1 MKKNLLIIPA
11 GAGALFQDWNDYFG
25 FNFDVGIINW
35 TGSQLRN
42 TEHATYVE
50 NIPGQKWKI
59 VAEFARRHDVS
70 QYEYIWI
77 LDDDCLTTP
86 EGVEA
91 TFNFCKE
98 HNLDMAQ
105 PALTPDSFRT
115 HPSTFLIPGAKMHI
129 TDTVEIMCPIFSKA
143 AWPVCSEHFG
153 KMPAGVG
160 YGLEGYWAGVLDSK
174 SGTTKFGGRVAV
186 IDLYPVKHTKNVTG
200 PAQYHAM
207 GINPDDDGHYFA
219 NLGHGWTFNTIE
231 VIM

>member
-11 GAGALFQDWNDYFG
+11 GPGALFQEWETYNVFDY
-25 FNFDVGIINW
+25 DVAIINW
-35 TGSQLRN
+35 TGANLRN
-42 TEHATYVE
+42 TEQATYLE
-50 NIPGQKWKI
+50 HIPGQKWKI
-59 VAEFARRHDVS
+59 VAEFCQRHDVTN
-70 QYEYIWI
+70 YNYIWI

-86 EGVEA
+86 EGIEA

-98 HNLDMAQ
+98 NNLDMAQ
-105 PALTPDSFRT
+105 PALTPDSFKT

-174 SGTTKFGGRVAV
+174 SGVTKFGGNVAV
-186 IDLYPVKHTKNVTG
+186 IDLYPVKHTKQVTG

-231 VIM
+231 VIV

>member
-11 GAGALFQDWNDYFG
+11 SAGALFQEWSDYSG

-35 TGSQLRN
+35 TGAQLRN

-59 VAEFARRHDVS
+59 VAEFVHRHNVS

-105 PALTPDSFRT
+105 PALTPDSFKT

-129 TDTVEIMCPIFSKA
+129 TDTVEIMCPIFSQR

-160 YGLEGYWAGVLDSK
+160 YGLEGYWVDVLESN

-186 IDLYPVKHTKNVTG
+186 IDLYPVKHTKTVTG

-207 GINPDDDGHYFA
+207 GINPDDDGRYFA
-219 NLGHGWTFNTIE
+219 NLGYGWSFKTLE
-231 VIM
+231 VIY